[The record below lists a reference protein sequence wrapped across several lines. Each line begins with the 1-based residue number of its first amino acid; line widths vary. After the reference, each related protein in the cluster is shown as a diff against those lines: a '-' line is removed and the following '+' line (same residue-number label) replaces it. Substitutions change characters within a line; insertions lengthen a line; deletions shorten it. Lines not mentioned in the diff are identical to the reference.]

1 MAEPLSFEDIK
12 YRKKEGKIMPR
23 RATLSQEV
31 KKSIYLLIFTLL
43 GIIVILSIV
52 FLLNTSQATQKG
64 YILQQEQI
72 DKENF
77 LSLNREL
84 IEKIINAQAYRTIEA
99 KISGK
104 NMQTPGTPTYIQDPN
119 APAAGKTKN

>member
-1 MAEPLSFEDIK
+1 MGNPLSFEDIK
-12 YRKKEGKIMPR
+12 YRKKEGKIIPR
-23 RATLSQEV
+23 RATLSQEI

-43 GIIVILSIV
+43 TIIVILSIV

-64 YILQQEQI
+64 YILQQQQV

-77 LSLNREL
+77 LSVNRQL

-99 KISGK
+99 KIAGK
-104 NMQTPGTPTYIQDPN
+104 NMKPPENTAYIQDPN
-119 APAAGKTKN
+119 APKK